1 MTARVLMADDVAP
14 RRAGRRIITLAF
26 YDDLTHTQIASLLSL
41 PLGTV
46 KSHIRRSLGRL
57 RQVGGGPCLP
67 AEHVSPTSSR
77 CGRWRGAPTS
87 RRATW
92 RAARTARASWT
103 SCGQWVT
110 TARSVQPDDY
120 PVTPPPSVWDGIVA
134 ELGLA
139 TGGGAEAGVAA
150 GDSPVAGLPVPEAR
164 NRRRSVLL
172 ALAAG
177 VVGLLIGIGATAV
190 VTAGED
196 DLPVVASTELTVL
209 ADDSSGGDAEVLREG
224 DGRVLELDVPT
235 LTPDTKGFYEVWL
248 LDEDAKRLVSI
259 GLLDLSQGTKAH
271 FAIPDDIDL
280 ATYPVVD
287 VSVEPADGNPAHSGD
302 SVVRGTLAG

>member
-1 MTARVLMADDVAP
+1 MPD
-14 RRAGRRIITLAF
+14 
-26 YDDLTHTQIASLLSL
+26 H
-41 PLGTV
+41 
-46 KSHIRRSLGRL
+46 
-57 RQVGGGPCLP
+57 
-67 AEHVSPTSSR
+67 AEHVS
-77 CGRWRGAPTS
+77 ADDLAL
-87 RRATW
+87 RALGEELADVPESHLAGCAHCQSELDQL
-92 RAARTARASWT
+92 RAV
-103 SCGQWVT
+103 VT

-120 PVTPPPSVWDGIVA
+120 PVPPPPSVWDGIVA

-139 TGGGAEAGVAA
+139 TGGGAGVAA
-150 GDSPVAGLPVPEAR
+150 GAAAAEPQVAGLPVPAAR

-177 VVGLLIGIGATAV
+177 VVGLLIGVGATAV
-190 VTAGED
+190 VTAGD

-259 GLLDLSQGTKAH
+259 GLLDLSQGTTAR
-271 FAIPDDIDL
+271 FAIPDDVDL

>member
-1 MTARVLMADDVAP
+1 MPD
-14 RRAGRRIITLAF
+14 
-26 YDDLTHTQIASLLSL
+26 H
-41 PLGTV
+41 
-46 KSHIRRSLGRL
+46 
-57 RQVGGGPCLP
+57 
-67 AEHVSPTSSR
+67 AEHVSADDLALRALGEELPDVPESHLAG
-77 CGRWRGAPTS
+77 CAPCQS
-87 RRATW
+87 ELDQLRAV
-92 RAARTARASWT
+92 
-103 SCGQWVT
+103 VT

-120 PVTPPPSVWDGIVA
+120 PVTPPPSVWEGIVA

-139 TGGGAEAGVAA
+139 TGGGAGAGVAA
-150 GDSPVAGLPVPEAR
+150 VDSPVAGLPVAAAR
-164 NRRRSVLL
+164 TRRRSVLL

-177 VVGLLIGIGATAV
+177 VIGLLIGIGATAV
-190 VTAGED
+190 VTAGDD

-209 ADDSSGGDAEVLREG
+209 ADDSSGGDAEVVREG

-248 LDEDAKRLVSI
+248 LDKDAKRLVSI
-259 GLLDLSQGTKAH
+259 GLLDLSQGTTAR
-271 FAIPDDIDL
+271 FPIPDDIDL